1 MFSQYEIV
9 LNMWDATN
17 MTCQVMIQWSQDV
30 HSVGS
35 SFHISPSPEN
45 TFRRSEKFGWNMQKV
60 CANSD
65 PTQID
70 AISCESVCTD
80 HIVSKICKHH
90 SYDILQIDSNVRD
103 VRVK

>member
-9 LNMWDATN
+9 LNMWDVTN
-17 MTCQVMIQWSQDV
+17 MTCQVVIQRSQDV
-30 HSVGS
+30 HNVGS

-60 CANSD
+60 CSNSD

-70 AISCESVCTD
+70 AISRESVCTD
-80 HIVSKICKHH
+80 HIVSKIYKHH
-90 SYDILQIDSNVRD
+90 SYDILQILIIMSGM
-103 VRVK
+103 